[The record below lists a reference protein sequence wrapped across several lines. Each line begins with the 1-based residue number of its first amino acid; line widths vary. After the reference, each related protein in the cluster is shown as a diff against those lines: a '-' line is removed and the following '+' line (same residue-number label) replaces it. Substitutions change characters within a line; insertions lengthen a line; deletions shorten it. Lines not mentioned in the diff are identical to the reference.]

1 MEEIKWNQRFNIG
14 VETVDRAHQNLF
26 SIVNKL
32 ILLNEDEAKREHAC
46 RQGIKYFKSYT
57 IKHFAEEEA
66 FMRKIT
72 YEGYDRH
79 KYIHDKMKNR
89 TIPLLEQEME
99 DEKYSEKSVQHFM
112 GVCIGWL
119 NEHIVVE
126 DRAIVQNNANYW
138 VHEVPG
144 DEESS
149 LGRAV
154 VQAMKKIFQVDANII
169 SMHYSGENFYLGTK
183 VCYRLSYRT
192 EQNTLLQVFFI
203 YEDRQMLRQL
213 GDLLGRPVTRIDQIV
228 LCAMKILSEKFVN
241 DIRMH
246 FPLATGQKLEKS
258 EVITFDQFLRGFQIA
273 PLPYS
278 MLLDTGEY
286 GKFAFCVRL

>member
-14 VETVDRAHQNLF
+14 VEIVDRAHQNLF

-57 IKHFAEEEA
+57 VKHFAEEEA
-66 FMRKIT
+66 YMRKIA
-72 YEGYDRH
+72 YGGYDKH

-89 TIPLLEQEME
+89 TLPLLEQEME
-99 DEKYSEKSVQHFM
+99 DEKYSEKSVEHFM

-126 DRAIVQNNANYW
+126 DRAIIQKNTDHW

-149 LGRAV
+149 LEKAV
-154 VQAMKKIFQVDANII
+154 VQAMKKMFQVDANIV
-169 SMHYSGENFYLGTK
+169 SLHYSGENFYLGTK

-192 EQNTLLQVFFI
+192 AKNTLLQVFFV
-203 YEDRQMLRQL
+203 YEDRQVLRQL
-213 GDLLGRPVTRIDQIV
+213 SDILGRPVTRIDRIALSAV
-228 LCAMKILSEKFVN
+228 KILSEKFVN
-241 DIRMH
+241 DIRTH
-246 FPLATGQKLEKS
+246 FPLVAEQRLEKS
-258 EVITFDQFLRGFQIA
+258 EVITFDQFLRGFQIGA
-273 PLPYS
+273 PSYS